1 MRIPLKLKFVLAFI
15 PVVIIPGVI
24 ATAVGLHFISTNVVR
39 EVQERVRTD
48 LNAAREIYDQ
58 RLRDIERA
66 LTLTAMRTFAVQH
79 ALLAND
85 RELLLSALQ
94 TALREENLDI
104 LAITDERGRVV
115 ARAQNPDVYG
125 DSQSEDALV
134 RRVLQHRR
142 AFSATQIV
150 SRLELEKEGEE
161 LAEKAH
167 ITFIETPRAR
177 VRAET
182 EETAGMMLKS
192 AVPVLSDEGVLIGV
206 VYGGSLLNRNFEIV
220 DRVKDVVYQG
230 VTYEDQDMGAATIF
244 QGDLRI
250 STNVRNAD
258 GSRAIGTRVSEEVYD
273 TVLKRGETWIERAFV
288 VNNWYITAYEPLRDV
303 DEAVIGML
311 YVGML
316 EQKYADMK
324 QRTMWAFVSITFL
337 GMALGAIV
345 SYLLANGILKPIRAL
360 VAASKRLAEGDF
372 SHRVGQIS
380 EDEIGELG
388 QTFNIMA
395 SSLKERDEKLKE
407 HAERRIMESERLAT
421 IGQLAAGVAH
431 EINNPLGGIL
441 VYSHLLLEDTA
452 EDDPKRAN
460 LEKIAGEATRCK
472 DIIKG
477 LLDFAHQTEPKIEP
491 ADLNRLV
498 ESALGLLEDQALFQ
512 NINVGRRLAPSL
524 PEIMA
529 DGNQLVQVFINI
541 MLNAAEAMEG
551 RGDLLLATR
560 LGGDGRYVEVE
571 ITDTGPG
578 IPEDVVEK
586 LFEPFYTTKE
596 VGSGTGLGL
605 SISYGVIER
614 HGGTIQ
620 VRSQVGEGATFIIRL
635 PIEEPAM
642 RPEEI

>member
-1 MRIPLKLKFVLAFI
+1 
-15 PVVIIPGVI
+15 
-24 ATAVGLHFISTNVVR
+24 
-39 EVQERVRTD
+39 
-48 LNAAREIYDQ
+48 
-58 RLRDIERA
+58 
-66 LTLTAMRTFAVQH
+66 
-79 ALLAND
+79 
-85 RELLLSALQ
+85 
-94 TALREENLDI
+94 
-104 LAITDERGRVV
+104 
-115 ARAQNPDVYG
+115 
-125 DSQSEDALV
+125 
-134 RRVLQHRR
+134 
-142 AFSATQIV
+142 
-150 SRLELEKEGEE
+150 
-161 LAEKAH
+161 
-167 ITFIETPRAR
+167 
-177 VRAET
+177 
-182 EETAGMMLKS
+182 MMLKS

-288 VNNWYITAYEPLRDV
+288 VNNWYITAYEPLRDA

-388 QTFNIMA
+388 QTFNFMA